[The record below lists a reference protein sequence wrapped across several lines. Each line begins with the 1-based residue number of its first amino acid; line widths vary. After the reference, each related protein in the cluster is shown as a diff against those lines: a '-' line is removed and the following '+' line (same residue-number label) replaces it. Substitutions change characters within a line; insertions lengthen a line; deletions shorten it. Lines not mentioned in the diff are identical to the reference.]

1 MEILIKLKELSKEN
15 EIWRL
20 IPNCSNYFISN
31 LGRVYLI
38 NTKYPNGKL
47 KENNDFTI
55 DKDGYYRIN
64 YKTNDGKY
72 TFEPIHRVVA
82 KVFLENNDE
91 NKTQVNHIDANR
103 LNNKVSNLEWCTP
116 KENVYHS
123 YQYGNRKKCLE
134 VPKTSKLTAY
144 QISQIPVL
152 RQYYSLKKISDL
164 YNISYTSIK
173 NIVIKLKRL
182 SQDNQQ
188 PSIYGIDYH
197 NEGSTTIPKGS
208 TSQANGDGNALP
220 TNNSSEDIV

>member
-15 EIWRL
+15 EVWKNF
-20 IPNCSNYFISN
+20 PNCSNYFISN
-31 LGRVYLI
+31 LGRVYYR
-38 NTKYPNGKL
+38 NCKFPNWKL
-47 KENNDFTI
+47 REENDFVV
-55 DKDGYYRIN
+55 DKDGYYRVN
-64 YKTNDGKY
+64 YKTDTGKAI
-72 TFEPIHRVVA
+72 FEPVHRVVA
-82 KVFLENNDE
+82 KVFLENNDK

-103 LNNKVSNLEWCTP
+103 LNNKVSNLEWCTS

-134 VPKTSKLTAY
+134 VPKISKLTAY

-220 TNNSSEDIV
+220 TTNSSEDIV

>member
-1 MEILIKLKELSKEN
+1 MEILVKLKELSKEN
-15 EIWRL
+15 EVWKL

-47 KENNDFTI
+47 KENDDFTI
-55 DKDGYYRIN
+55 DKDGYYRVN
-64 YKTNDGKY
+64 YKTDDGKFNFD
-72 TFEPIHRVVA
+72 TVHRIVA
-82 KVFLENNDE
+82 KVFLENNDK

-103 LNNKVSNLEWCTP
+103 LNNAVYNLEWCTP

-134 VPKTSKLTAY
+134 VPRISKLTAY
-144 QISQIPVL
+144 QISQIPIL

-164 YNISYTSIK
+164 YNISYTSMK
-173 NIVIKLKRL
+173 NIVIRLKKL

-188 PSIYGIDYH
+188 PSIYGTDYH

>member
-15 EIWRL
+15 EVWKNF
-20 IPNCSNYFISN
+20 PNCSNYFISN
-31 LGRVYLI
+31 LGRVYYR
-38 NTKYPNGKL
+38 NRKFPNWKL
-47 KENNDFTI
+47 REKDDFII
-55 DKDGYYRIN
+55 DKDGYYRVN
-64 YKTNDGKY
+64 YKTDTGKSI
-72 TFEPIHRVVA
+72 FEPVHRVVA

-134 VPKTSKLTAY
+134 VPKISKLTAY

-164 YNISYTSIK
+164 YNISYTSMK
-173 NIVIKLKRL
+173 NIVIRLKKL

-188 PSIYGIDYH
+188 PRIYGIDYH

-208 TSQANGDGNALP
+208 TAQANGDGNALP

>member
-1 MEILIKLKELSKEN
+1 MEILVKLKELSKEN
-15 EIWRL
+15 EVWKL

-55 DKDGYYRIN
+55 DKDGYYRVN
-64 YKTNDGKY
+64 YRTDYGKHY
-72 TFEPIHRVVA
+72 FDTVHRIVA
-82 KVFLENNDE
+82 KAFLENNDK

-103 LNNKVSNLEWCTP
+103 LNNEVSNLEWCTP

-134 VPKTSKLTAY
+134 VPRISKLTAY

-164 YNISYTSIK
+164 YNISYTSMK
-173 NIVIKLKRL
+173 NIVIKLKKL

-188 PSIYGIDYH
+188 PSIYGTDYH

>member
-31 LGRVYLI
+31 LGRVYLK
-38 NTKYPNGKL
+38 NNKYPNGKL
-47 KENNDFTI
+47 KEDKDFPI

-123 YQYGNRKKCLE
+123 YQYGKRKKCLE
-134 VPKTSKLTAY
+134 VPKISKLTAY

>member
-31 LGRVYLI
+31 LGRVYYK
-38 NTKYPNGKL
+38 NHKFPNWKL
-47 KENNDFTI
+47 REENDFVI
-55 DKDGYYRIN
+55 DKDGYYRVN
-64 YKTNDGKY
+64 YKTDTGKSV
-72 TFEPIHRVVA
+72 FEPVHRVVA

-134 VPKTSKLTAY
+134 VPRISKLTAY

>member
-15 EIWRL
+15 EVWKNF
-20 IPNCSNYFISN
+20 PNCSNYFISN
-31 LGRVYLI
+31 LGRVYYK
-38 NTKYPNGKL
+38 NHKFPNWKL
-47 KENNDFTI
+47 REENDFVI
-55 DKDGYYRIN
+55 DKDGYYRVN
-64 YKTNDGKY
+64 YKTDTGKAI
-72 TFEPIHRVVA
+72 FEPVHRVVA

-134 VPKTSKLTAY
+134 VPRISKLTAY

-164 YNISYTSIK
+164 YNISYTYIK

>member
-1 MEILIKLKELSKEN
+1 MEILVKLKELSKEN
-15 EIWRL
+15 EVWKL

-55 DKDGYYRIN
+55 DKDGYYRVN
-64 YKTNDGKY
+64 YKTDDGKFNFD
-72 TFEPIHRVVA
+72 TVHRIVA
-82 KVFLENNDE
+82 KAFLENNDK

-134 VPKTSKLTAY
+134 VPRISKLTAY

-164 YNISYTSIK
+164 YNIPYTSIK

-188 PSIYGIDYH
+188 PSIYDKDYH

-208 TSQANGDGNALP
+208 TSQVNGDGNALP

>member
-1 MEILIKLKELSKEN
+1 MTSDILAN
-15 EIWRL
+15 
-20 IPNCSNYFISN
+20 
-31 LGRVYLI
+31 
-38 NTKYPNGKL
+38 
-47 KENNDFTI
+47 
-55 DKDGYYRIN
+55 YRIN
-64 YKTNDGKY
+64 YRTNDGKY
-72 TFEPIHRVVA
+72 TFEPVHRVVA
-82 KVFLENNDE
+82 KVFLENNDK

-134 VPKTSKLTAY
+134 VPKISKLTAY

-188 PSIYGIDYH
+188 PSIYDTDYH